1 MGEECMYILYVCTDL
16 DEKVHQLWVV
26 QLLPEISLEDLEHT
40 GLQSLMAMS
49 CTSLFLNQ
57 QVAPPS
63 EYAVVH
69 DIISHE
75 EECLQKFYA
84 PTQCGGLAATLENK
98 KIKHVWRKKAVV
110 HILSGY
116 FDR

>member
-1 MGEECMYILYVCTDL
+1 MYVCIYVCTDL

-40 GLQSLMAMS
+40 GLQDEAVIDGDELHIVVSEPAGS
-49 CTSLFLNQ
+49 
-57 QVAPPS
+57 PS
-63 EYAVVH
+63 SGYAVVH

-84 PTQCGGLAATLENK
+84 PTQCGGLAATLENR
-98 KIKHVWRKKAVV
+98 KIKHVRKKSSCSYYVW
-110 HILSGY
+110 IL
-116 FDR
+116 